1 MMTINTN
8 VPSMFG
14 AHALGRSNNALN
26 TNFERLSTG
35 LRINRAADD
44 AAGLGVS
51 EALKAEIRGMQQ
63 AMRNTNDG
71 ISMIQTAEGSLNEVQ
86 AIIQRLRELAVQAAS
101 DTLDN
106 AERQYIETEK
116 NQLVGEI
123 DRLANTAN
131 FNGVSLLTTTSNTT
145 IQVQVGAGN
154 TANDQVTITLDSAL
168 SSDLGIDTGTLDFTT
183 AAAASTGIGL
193 LDTALASVSEDRSA
207 LGAVQN
213 RLQSTLNALSNAVEN
228 LSAANSQI
236 RDADI
241 AAETADMSRNQVLQQ
256 AGISVLAQANQAP
269 QNLLKLLG

>member
-1 MMTINTN
+1 MHINTN
-8 VPSMFG
+8 VAAMQG
-14 AHALGRSNNALN
+14 GHALTRTTGSLN
-26 TNFERLSTG
+26 KNFERLSTG

-71 ISMIQTAEGSLNEVQ
+71 ISMIQTAEGTLNEIQSIV
-86 AIIQRLRELAVQAAS
+86 QRLRELAVQAAS

-106 AERQYIETEK
+106 DERQYIETEK

-131 FNGVSLLTTTSNTT
+131 FNGVALLTTTSNTN

-154 TANDQVTITLDSAL
+154 SANDQVTITLDSAL

-183 AAAASTGIGL
+183 AAGASAGIGL
-193 LDTALASVSEDRSA
+193 LDTALASVSEDRAA

-213 RLQSTLNALSNAVEN
+213 RLQSTINFLSNAVEN
-228 LSAANSQI
+228 LSNANSQI

-241 AAETADMSRNQVLQQ
+241 AVETAEMSKNQVLQQ
-256 AGISVLAQANQAP
+256 AGVSVLAQANQAP